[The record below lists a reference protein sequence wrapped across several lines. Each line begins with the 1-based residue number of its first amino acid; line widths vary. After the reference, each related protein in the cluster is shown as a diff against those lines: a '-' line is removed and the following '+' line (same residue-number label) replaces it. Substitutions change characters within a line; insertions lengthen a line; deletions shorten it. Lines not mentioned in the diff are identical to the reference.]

1 MLEIQE
7 LSKSYGKHLAVDQ
20 VSFFIPDGRWGFFW
34 GRTAQESP
42 RLLRASPGF

>member
-20 VSFFIPDGRWGFFW
+20 VSFFYPGRAG
-34 GRTAQESP
+34 GDSSGAERC
-42 RLLRASPGF
+42 RKVHDY